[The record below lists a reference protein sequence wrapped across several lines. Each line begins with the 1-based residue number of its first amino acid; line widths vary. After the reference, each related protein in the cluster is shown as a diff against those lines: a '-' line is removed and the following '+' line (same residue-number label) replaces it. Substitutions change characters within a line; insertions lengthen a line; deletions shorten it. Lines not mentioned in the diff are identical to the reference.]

1 MNGFKGCGGHVFE
14 EALKAYSESYNFDR
28 PSGQLYSL
36 LLGIVLF
43 VSLTL
48 FLVCF
53 KAAVINNYHS
63 WRDTQAELESESER
77 VKKLE
82 KEKKANEKLQKD
94 RKAAHERTGAQYKAT
109 QAELEFI
116 RAEKEKKLEQEKEAN
131 KKKLKKAQEAE
142 EKLQIMSEEDQGTDV
157 EAKNMAANLHM
168 LQQAN
173 FSCSETS
180 RASMVV
186 KAIKPVNLNPKVKP
200 QKKDTIEEIYDQ
212 YFKDYDV

>member
-43 VSLTL
+43 VNLTL

-53 KAAVINNYHS
+53 KAAVINNEHS
-63 WRDTQAELESESER
+63 WRDTQAAER
-77 VKKLE
+77 V
-82 KEKKANEKLQKD
+82 KKANEKNQID
-94 RKAAHERTGAQYKAT
+94 RKAVLEFSPAIQRARQAQ
-109 QAELEFI
+109 LEFI
-116 RAEKEKKLEQEKEAN
+116 RAEKEKKLEMEKEAN
-131 KKKLKKAQEAE
+131 QKKLKKAQEAE